1 LAAAMISVS
10 VFSGRL
16 LAMISTI
23 GAWPASAIG
32 VKSAT
37 GS

>member
-1 LAAAMISVS
+1 LAAATISAS

-16 LAMISTI
+16 FETMWTS
-23 GAWPASAIG
+23 GAFPASAIG